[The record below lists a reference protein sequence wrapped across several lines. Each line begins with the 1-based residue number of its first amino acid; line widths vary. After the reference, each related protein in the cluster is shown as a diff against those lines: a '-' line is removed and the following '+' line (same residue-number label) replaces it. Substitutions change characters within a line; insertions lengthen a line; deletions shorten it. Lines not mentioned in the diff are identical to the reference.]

1 MYVRESAV
9 MGKRPLFDLITIVKT
24 YPIHFILSSLVLMF
38 LLSACDDHRFPG
50 LAPSQLRLKT
60 VTEVIGSNQ
69 LTSEFSY
76 DQQGK
81 LSGIKTYRKDTARL
95 EFTSYI
101 YDNQSKLVQI
111 QRTIQTHLTP
121 DPPRTKTDRY
131 SFGYAGDGQIAEIR
145 YTNNAVDS
153 LNFICKPTYNS
164 ANQIIGNYV
173 ESFNG
178 YQYNQF
184 TTQFTYTNKNLTS
197 ARITFLPTGQ
207 VSEFDFLYDTKVNP
221 FYGIIMPIATLNLDP
236 VTISPVSVFVYPAK
250 NDGIANLMSL
260 SQNNPTSD
268 GYYDFVYTYNN
279 LGLPTSRT
287 AFRAGFPDRIVM
299 GTLYFEY
306 ESY

>member
-1 MYVRESAV
+1 M
-9 MGKRPLFDLITIVKT
+9 
-24 YPIHFILSSLVLMF
+24 SSL
-38 LLSACDDHRFPG
+38 LLISLLVACSDHRFPG
-50 LAPSQLRLKT
+50 LAPNRLRLKT
-60 VTEVIGSNQ
+60 LTEVIGSNQ
-69 LTSEFSY
+69 LISEFIY
-76 DQQGK
+76 DGQGR
-81 LSGIKTYRKDTARL
+81 LSNIKTYRKDTARL
-95 EFTSYI
+95 EYTSYV
-101 YDNQSKLVQI
+101 YDNQNKLTQL

-121 DPPRTKTDRY
+121 DPPRTKTDSY
-131 SFGYAGDGQIAEIR
+131 TFSYGTGNQITEIR

-153 LNFICKPTYNS
+153 LNFICKPTYNT
-164 ANQIIGNYV
+164 ANQIVGNSV

-178 YQYNQF
+178 YQFNQF
-184 TTQFTYTNKNLTS
+184 TTQFTYTNKNLTT

-207 VSEFDFLYDTKVNP
+207 VSEFNFTYDTKVNP

-260 SQNNPTSD
+260 NQNNPTSD

-299 GTLYFEY
+299 GTLNFEY